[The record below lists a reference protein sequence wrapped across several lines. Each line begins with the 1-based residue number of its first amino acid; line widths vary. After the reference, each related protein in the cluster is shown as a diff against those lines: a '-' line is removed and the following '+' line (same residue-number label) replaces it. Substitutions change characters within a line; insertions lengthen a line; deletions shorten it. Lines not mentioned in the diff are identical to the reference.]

1 MINDLWYDIR
11 YGVRLL
17 FKNPGLT
24 AILVLALALG
34 IGANSAIF
42 SVVNALLLRPLPYK
56 DSGRLVWVWE
66 TQPQLS
72 QAPFTPADFL
82 DYQSQNKS
90 FEQVATYF
98 TQSLTLTGREE
109 PERLRGSVVSAD
121 FFSILGAQPL
131 AGRTLLPQEGQP
143 GAERVAVI
151 SQGLWQRRFNSDPGA
166 LGQVLTLNG
175 TNFTVVGV
183 MPQEFRFPSPTT
195 DLWLNPRQV
204 IPERSVGSTDDV
216 RANRKNH
223 WLPMVARLKPG
234 VSVEQ
239 AQADMEAVARQL
251 GQQFNSNHGVKVISL
266 QERIVGDVRTTLL
279 ALLGAVCLVLLIACA
294 NVANLLLARASA
306 RQREFAIRTAHGAS
320 RLRVI
325 RQLFTES
332 LLLAL
337 LGCGLGL
344 LLAYWGVQFLTSA
357 LPPDTP
363 RLKEIG
369 LDSRVLGFTVLVSV
383 LTGLIFGLAP
393 ALRASAVNLT
403 ESLKEGGR
411 GSTEGFRSNRVRSL
425 LVVSE
430 IALSLVILV
439 SAALLVR
446 SYQHLQDVDPG
457 FNPSNMLTLQLS
469 LPITKYNDTAKLGA
483 FFQQLVQR
491 LEALPQSKAVTLAND
506 IPLDGDMQTSAPRI
520 EGRSNTPG
528 EGALAGVH
536 AISPNYFQVIGTP
549 VLKGRAF
556 TNADTL
562 DTQQVIIINNTMAQR
577 LFPNEEP
584 LGKRIR
590 FSDDPKVP
598 WAQIVGVVGDIKHEG
613 LDAKPFME
621 TYLPF
626 PQSPRPLMAVM
637 IRTTDDPTNLVSAA
651 RNAVLEVD
659 RDQPVYDIKTME
671 QRLSESIASR
681 RLSMILFAS
690 FAGIALLLAV
700 VGVYSVM
707 SYSVS
712 RRTHEMGVRMALGAR
727 ALDVLKLVIWQG
739 MTLALIGI
747 FIGVLA
753 AFAVTRLMSGLLYG
767 VSATDPLTF
776 AGVALVLVVVALLAC
791 LIPAR
796 RATKVDPMIAL
807 RYE

>member
-1 MINDLWYDIR
+1 MMNDLWYDIR

-98 TQSLTLTGREE
+98 PQSLTLTGREE
-109 PERLRGSVVSAD
+109 PERLRGTVVSAD

-143 GAERVAVI
+143 GAERVAII

-166 LGQVLTLNG
+166 LGKTLTLNG

-183 MPQEFRFPSPTT
+183 MPQDFRYPSPTT

-204 IPERSVGSTDDV
+204 IPERSVGSTDDA

-223 WLPMVARLKPG
+223 WLPMIARLKPG

-239 AQADMEAVARQL
+239 AQADMESVARQL
-251 GQQFNSNHGVKVISL
+251 GQQFNSNHGVKVITL
-266 QERIVGDVRTTLL
+266 QERIVGDVRPTLL
-279 ALLGAVCLVLLIACA
+279 ALLGAVGLVLLIACA

-332 LLLAL
+332 ILLAL
-337 LGCGLGL
+337 LGCGVGL
-344 LLAYWGVQFLTSA
+344 LLAYWGVELLTSA

-369 LDSRVLGFTVLVSV
+369 LDSRALGFTVLVSV

-411 GSTEGFRSNRVRSL
+411 GSSEGFRSNRVRSL

-457 FNPSNMLTLQLS
+457 FNPSNMLTLQIS
-469 LPITKYNDTAKLGA
+469 LPIKKYDDTAKLA
-483 FFQQLVQR
+483 TFFQQLVQR
-491 LEALPQSKAVTLAND
+491 LEALPQAKAVTLAND

-528 EGALAGVH
+528 EGSLAGVH
-536 AISPNYFQVIGTP
+536 AISQNYFQVIGTP

-556 TNADTL
+556 TNADTQ
-562 DTQQVIIINNTMAQR
+562 DSPPVIIINNTMAQR
-577 LFPNEEP
+577 LFPNEDP

-598 WAQIVGVVGDIKHEG
+598 WQQIVGVVGDIKHEG

-621 TYLPF
+621 TYLPV

-659 RDQPVYDIKTME
+659 KDQPVYDIKTME

-707 SYSVS
+707 SYTVS
-712 RRTHEMGVRMALGAR
+712 RRTHEMGIRMALGAR

-747 FIGVLA
+747 LLGVLA

-767 VSATDPLTF
+767 VSATDPVTF
-776 AGVALVLVVVALLAC
+776 AGVALMLVVIALLAC

>member
-1 MINDLWYDIR
+1 MMTDLWYDIR

-121 FFSILGAQPL
+121 FFSILGVQPL
-131 AGRTLLPQEGQP
+131 VGRTLLPQEGQP

-151 SQGLWQRRFNSDPGA
+151 SQGLWERRFNSDRGV
-166 LGQVLTLNG
+166 LGKALTLNG

-183 MPQEFRFPSPTT
+183 MPQDFRYPSPAT
-195 DLWLNPRQV
+195 DMWLNPRQV

-223 WLPMVARLKPG
+223 WLPMIARLKPG

-251 GQQFNSNHGVKVISL
+251 GQQYNSNHGVKVISL
-266 QERIVGDVRTTLL
+266 QERIVGDVRPTLL
-279 ALLGAVCLVLLIACA
+279 ALLGAVGLVLLIACA
-294 NVANLLLARASA
+294 NVANLLLARASS

-332 LLLAL
+332 ILLAL
-337 LGCGLGL
+337 LGCGVGL
-344 LLAYWGVQFLTSA
+344 LLAYWGVELLTSA
-357 LPPDTP
+357 LPSDTP

-369 LDSRVLGFTVLVSV
+369 LDWRVLVFTLLVSL
-383 LTGLIFGLAP
+383 LTGLAFGLAP

-403 ESLKEGGR
+403 DSLKEGGR
-411 GSTEGFRSNRVRSL
+411 GSSEGFRSNRVRSL

-430 IALSLVILV
+430 VALSLVILV
-439 SAALLVR
+439 NAALLVR
-446 SYQHLQDVDPG
+446 SYQRLQVVDPG
-457 FNPSNMLTLQLS
+457 FETSNMLTLQLS
-469 LPITKYNDTAKLGA
+469 LPVAKYDDDAKSSA

-491 LEALPQSKAVTLAND
+491 LEALPQVKAVTLAND
-506 IPLDGDMQTSAPRI
+506 IPLVGDMQTSAPRI
-520 EGRSNTPG
+520 EGRANSTG
-528 EGALAGVH
+528 EGSLAGVH
-536 AISPNYFQVIGTP
+536 AVSQNYFQVIGTP

-556 TNADTL
+556 TSADTL
-562 DTQQVIIINNTMAQR
+562 NSPPVIIINNTMAQR

-584 LGKRIR
+584 IGKRIR
-590 FSDDPKVP
+590 FSDDAKVP
-598 WAQIVGVVGDIKHEG
+598 WEEIVGVVGDIKHEG

-626 PQSPRPLMAVM
+626 TQSPRSLMAVM
-637 IRTTDDPTNLVSAA
+637 IRTTNDPTNLVSAA
-651 RNAVLEVD
+651 RNSVLEVD

-671 QRLSESIASR
+671 QRLSESIAPR
-681 RLSMILFAS
+681 RLSMVLFVS
-690 FAGIALLLAV
+690 FAGLALLLAA
-700 VGVYSVM
+700 VGVYSVI
-707 SYSVS
+707 SYSVN
-712 RRTHEMGVRMALGAR
+712 RRTHEMGIRMALGAR
-727 ALDVLKLVIWQG
+727 ALDVLKLVVWQG
-739 MTLALIGI
+739 MTLALVGI
-747 FIGVLA
+747 VIGVLA
-753 AFAVTRLMSGLLYG
+753 AFALTRLMSGLLYG
-767 VSATDPLTF
+767 VSATDPFIF
-776 AGVALVLVVVALLAC
+776 AGVALMLVIIALLAC

>member
-1 MINDLWYDIR
+1 MMTDLWYDIR

-42 SVVNALLLRPLPYK
+42 SVVNSLLLRPLPYK
-56 DSGRLVWVWE
+56 DSERLVWVWE

-121 FFSILGAQPL
+121 FFSILGAKPL
-131 AGRTLLPQEGQP
+131 VGRTLLPQEGQP

-151 SQGLWQRRFNSDPGA
+151 SQGLWERRFNSDPGVT
-166 LGQVLTLNG
+166 GKTLTLNG

-183 MPQEFRFPSPTT
+183 MPQDFRYPSLNT

-204 IPERSVGSTDDV
+204 IPERSVGSTDDA

-223 WLPMVARLKPG
+223 WLPMIARLKPG
-234 VSVEQ
+234 VSVAQ
-239 AQADMEAVARQL
+239 AQADMEGIARQL
-251 GQQFNSNHGVKVISL
+251 GQQYNSNHGVKVISL
-266 QERIVGDVRTTLL
+266 QERIVGDVRPTLL
-279 ALLGAVCLVLLIACA
+279 ALLGAVGLVLLIACA
-294 NVANLLLARASA
+294 NVANLLLARAAS

-332 LLLAL
+332 ILLAL
-337 LGCGLGL
+337 LGCGVGL
-344 LLAYWGVQFLTSA
+344 LLAYWGVQLLTSA

-369 LDSRVLGFTVLVSV
+369 LDWRVLGFTLLVSL

-411 GSTEGFRSNRVRSL
+411 GSSEGFRSNRVRSL

-430 IALSLVILV
+430 VALSLVILV

-446 SYQHLQDVDPG
+446 SYQRLQDVDPG
-457 FNPSNMLTLQLS
+457 FETSNMLTLQIS
-469 LPITKYNDTAKLGA
+469 LPIAKYDDTAKLGT

-491 LEALPQSKAVTLAND
+491 LEALPQVKGVTLAND

-520 EGRSNTPG
+520 EGRANSPG
-528 EGALAGVH
+528 EGSLAGVH
-536 AISPNYFQVIGTP
+536 AVSPNYFQVIGTP

-556 TNADTL
+556 TNADTQ
-562 DTQQVIIINNTMAQR
+562 DSQSVIVINNTMAQR
-577 LFPNEEP
+577 IFPNEDP
-584 LGKRIR
+584 IGKRIR

-598 WAQIVGVVGDIKHEG
+598 WAQVVGVVGDIKHEG

-621 TYLPF
+621 TYLPV

-637 IRTTDDPTNLVSAA
+637 IRTTNDPTNLVSAA
-651 RNAVLEVD
+651 RNSVLEVD

-681 RLSMILFAS
+681 RLSMVLFTS
-690 FAGIALLLAV
+690 FAGLALLLAA

-707 SYSVS
+707 SYSVN
-712 RRTHEMGVRMALGAR
+712 RRTHEMGIRMALGAR
-727 ALDVLKLVIWQG
+727 ALDVLKLVVWQG

-747 FIGVLA
+747 AIGVFA
-753 AFAVTRLMSGLLYG
+753 ALLLTRLMTGLLYG
-767 VSATDPLTF
+767 VSATDPFIF
-776 AGVALVLVVVALLAC
+776 AGVALVLIIIALLAC